1 MLTLGVKSPTSL
13 LVRSGVMEPTEAQY
27 LILNAL
33 DTLGLLENT
42 VYDQDNGIWY
52 ISTASLLLPFAM
64 LLPNGEITPITP
76 VAEL

>member
-13 LVRSGVMEPTEAQY
+13 LVRSGAMEPTEAQY

-42 VYDQDNGIWY
+42 V
-52 ISTASLLLPFAM
+52 
-64 LLPNGEITPITP
+64 
-76 VAEL
+76 